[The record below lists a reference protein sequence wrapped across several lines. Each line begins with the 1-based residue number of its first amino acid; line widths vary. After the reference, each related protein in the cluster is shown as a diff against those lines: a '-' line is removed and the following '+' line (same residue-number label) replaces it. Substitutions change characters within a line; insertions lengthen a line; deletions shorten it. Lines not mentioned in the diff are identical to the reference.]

1 MLQDIYIMRGINMAI
16 LNTKRLILRP
26 LQINDLDDVFKYS
39 CTPNVG
45 PNAGWKPHESKEET
59 LEIMNAIFLNK
70 ETVWG
75 IEQKET
81 GRIIGSIGLIDDSK
95 RQYDMVKMIGYAVG
109 EAYWGR
115 GFMTEAVHKVIEF
128 GFKELNLDAISA
140 YCYPFNERSKN
151 IMKKCNFDY
160 EGTLKMTE
168 KIFNG
173 NIYDNDCYL
182 LTALR
187 YYSK

>member
-1 MLQDIYIMRGINMAI
+1 MAI
-16 LNTKRLILRP
+16 LHTERLLMRP
-26 LQINDLDDVFKYS
+26 FKINDLDDVFNYS

-59 LEIMNAIFLNK
+59 LEIMNEIFLNK

-75 IEQKET
+75 IELKET
-81 GRIIGSIGLIDDSK
+81 NQIIGSIGLIDDPK
-95 RQYDMVKMIGYAVG
+95 RQNDMVKMIGYAIG
-109 EAYWGR
+109 EAYWGK
-115 GFMTEAVHKVIEF
+115 GFMTEAVNKVIKV
-128 GFKELNLDAISA
+128 GFEELNLEAISA

-151 IMKKCNFDY
+151 IIKKCNFDY
-160 EGTLKMTE
+160 EGTLKMAE

-173 NIYDNDCYL
+173 EIYDNDCYL

-187 YYSK
+187 YYPK

>member
-1 MLQDIYIMRGINMAI
+1 MTILSTERLIMRP
-16 LNTKRLILRP
+16 LR
-26 LQINDLDDVFKYS
+26 INDLDDIFNYS

-75 IEQKET
+75 IEPKET
-81 GRIIGSIGLIDDSK
+81 GRIIGSIGLIDDQK
-95 RQYDMVKMIGYAVG
+95 REYDMVKMIGYAIG
-109 EAYWGR
+109 EPYWGK
-115 GFMTEAVHKVIEF
+115 GFMTEAVNEVIKF
-128 GFKELNLDAISA
+128 GFEELHLAAISA
-140 YCYPFNERSKN
+140 YCFPFNNRSKN
-151 IMKKCNFDY
+151 IIKKCNFEY
-160 EGTLKMTE
+160 EGTLKMAE

-182 LTALR
+182 LTAQR
-187 YYSK
+187 YFSKNHV